1 MPSELARQLP
11 FERDAKDDSAIAAAI
26 VPFQESP
33 ALPSASNSNSPA
45 PKPPRQWP
53 ISYRGIAD
61 LAATLDALLILGVG
75 TGTSTAYHYFAFA
88 STGPVERSIAISI
101 FAIVIY
107 VGLNRFQK
115 SYSPTQLLS
124 WNFQINTVIWTW
136 CATFFLLS
144 GWLFLWKSGDDVS
157 RGSVVLFWTIGLVVM
172 LCHRAFWR
180 IFIERALKKGT
191 LRGRKIIVIAR
202 MRPALD
208 EKFEARL
215 RRFGYDCLGEF
226 VIGLKSA
233 DGADPHLAAALSFVR
248 GSPTEAILLV
258 VRSDDLTAFAGVA
271 EQLRVL
277 PLPVIWVT
285 DGLAA
290 DLVRHPWFELGPAVA
305 IEMQKAP
312 RSAGER
318 AAKRVFDIAIASWAL
333 LLSVPVLAFVALA
346 IKLDSPGPVLFW
358 QTRRGFNSKP
368 FRIAKFRSMRVLE
381 DGDVVRQATKGDD
394 RVTRVG
400 AVLRRASI
408 DEIPQLLNVLR
419 GEMSLVGPRPH
430 AVAHDDEF
438 TQTVEHYAYRNH
450 VKPGITGWAQVH
462 GYRGETPTLEAIE
475 RRVEFDRWYIANW
488 SVWLDLTIL
497 LRTLGELVRGRNAY

>member
-1 MPSELARQLP
+1 MLSKPARQRLN
-11 FERDAKDDSAIAAAI
+11 DARDSAGTPAVA
-26 VPFQESP
+26 VPVLEP
-33 ALPSASNSNSPA
+33 APLPGPSNSNTPG
-45 PKPPRQWP
+45 PKPLRQWP
-53 ISYRGIAD
+53 ISYRAIAD
-61 LAATLDALLILGVG
+61 LIAILEVLLI
-75 TGTSTAYHYFAFA
+75 TGIGIGSSSAYHYFAFD
-88 STGPVERSIAISI
+88 STGPVERSIAISVFAVVI
-101 FAIVIY
+101 F
-107 VGLNRFQK
+107 VGLNRLQK
-115 SYSPTQLLS
+115 SYAPTQILL

-157 RGSVVLFWTIGLVVM
+157 RGSVILFWAVGLAAM
-172 LCHRAFWR
+172 LFHRAFWR

-191 LRGRKIIVIAR
+191 LRGRKIILIAR
-202 MRPALD
+202 MRPAID
-208 EKFEARL
+208 EKFAARL

-226 VIGLKSA
+226 VIGRNSA
-233 DGADPHLAAALSFVR
+233 GGADEQLTSALSFVR
-248 GSPTEAILLV
+248 GSPIEAIMLV
-258 VRSDDLTAFAGVA
+258 VRSEDLAAFAAVA
-271 EQLRVL
+271 DQLRVL

-312 RSAGER
+312 RSVGER
-318 AAKRVFDIAIASWAL
+318 AVKRVFDIAIASCAL
-333 LLSVPVLAFVALA
+333 LFSIPLLVIVAIA
-346 IKLDSPGPVLFW
+346 VKLDSPGPVLFW
-358 QTRRGFNSKP
+358 QTRRGFNSKL
-368 FRIAKFRSMRVLE
+368 FRIAKFRTMRVLE
-381 DGDVVRQATKGDD
+381 DGDVVRQATKDDD
-394 RVTRVG
+394 RVTRIG
-400 AVLRRASI
+400 SLLRRASI
-408 DEIPQLLNVLR
+408 DEIPQLFNVLR

-438 TQTVEHYAYRNH
+438 TRTVEHYAYRNH

-497 LRTLGELVRGRNAY
+497 LRTLGELARGRNAY